1 MNVVEAGY
9 AEGPYKVRGLPPCSP
24 KLRTSKRNSPYR
36 FLYLAT
42 QCNADIRESCVVSGL
57 QLGLVILALL
67 ANQDAALFVT
77 RPKSPN

>member
-42 QCNADIRESCVVSGL
+42 QCNADIRESCGI
-57 QLGLVILALL
+57 QLVPVILAPL